1 MIRVRYLFIA
11 ISMIFGLYYKCI
23 IRGNNKLTIHYYL
36 GLWVPKSTEKI
47 KFIQYPMFPRFVDDD
62 AVTSCEMNRIEF
74 VNMLYSQVSGVKVMR
89 DTVVNGNISTF
100 VWKYWAIPDNTIAEF
115 PLSLR
120 CNSVTG
126 DVLMIDA
133 KLKDSSTVEVRIG
146 TDWD

>member
-1 MIRVRYLFIA
+1 
-11 ISMIFGLYYKCI
+11 
-23 IRGNNKLTIHYYL
+23 
-36 GLWVPKSTEKI
+36 
-47 KFIQYPMFPRFVDDD
+47 MFPRFVDDD

-100 VWKYWAIPDNTIAEF
+100 VWKYWAIPDITIAEF

-120 CNSVTG
+120 CSSVTG

-133 KLKDSSTVEVRIG
+133 KLKDSGTVEVRIG